1 MNGASGV
8 FIIKAII
15 DKINEY
21 CDKQGG
27 AKDDASNTQQEAAVM
42 PLLAVARA
50 AAEADLQTPA

>member
-1 MNGASGV
+1 V